1 MDSYLVLWHI
11 NLYLEINNNW
21 DLTMYHELHIHYFPY
36 VLGSSFITIF
46 TWKIKFRES
55 KYFLLSPVGSKAWR
69 WNSDLGLYDC
79 RAEVCAHL
87 VLFIGCKQRCQE
99 LNLFMFYSQVQVLRD
114 CSSALL
120 LLSVLWET
128 GTLCLDALDSVLIL
142 TTAPPWSWLPKC
154 SPNPC
159 SLLPRPLSALLEH
172 YVFPSLVSHWQV
184 TISATN
190 SVANPRVVQ
199 LRANR
204 SMCVCTREVTGGC
217 EGKRAKQI
225 DLRGISECIH
235 ACADIGVIW
244 KIPIGLQALTN
255 EYGYL
260 L

>member
-1 MDSYLVLWHI
+1 
-11 NLYLEINNNW
+11 
-21 DLTMYHELHIHYFPY
+21 MYHELHIHYFPY

-114 CSSALL
+114 CRSALL

-199 LRANR
+199 LRANTIFLLLYWQVFSPR
-204 SMCVCTREVTGGC
+204 FWLWHFHCLVCVCMCVLLKNLTKLQIRHMNGG
-217 EGKRAKQI
+217 
-225 DLRGISECIH
+225 LLNISDNVKKNLNSCQWSNY
-235 ACADIGVIW
+235 IW
-244 KIPIGLQALTN
+244 
-255 EYGYL
+255 EL